1 MFAGGDFA
9 AMSMPQAGTVQA
21 MFAASFQASAIAKAI
36 VDLSGR
42 CTLVNPSF
50 AQMLGF
56 SPDDLVG
63 VAFTEF
69 THPEDVC
76 ADVALFEALMRGERD
91 NYQLEK
97 RYLHRD
103 GRVVDVLLSAAVGRA
118 ADGTPLQFIAE
129 VIDITERK
137 RSRVELQQA
146 NAKLHELAVDHLTG
160 LRNRRGF
167 EEALLG
173 AAIGEPLSVLLV
185 DLDNF
190 KHVNDRLGHEAGDR
204 VLIEAGQRLL
214 GELRRADLL
223 ARLGGDEF
231 AAVLPGVGRDVAE
244 RVAAEVVAKLAQP
257 YGSSSALTRVGASV
271 GVATCDRW
279 NTDVRQLLARADKA
293 LYEAKGA
300 GRKRW
305 RGAA

>member
-1 MFAGGDFA
+1 
-9 AMSMPQAGTVQA
+9 MSMPQAGTVQA

-42 CTLVNPSF
+42 CTLVNLSF

-56 SPDDLVG
+56 KPDELVG
-63 VAFTEF
+63 VAFTAF
-69 THPEDVC
+69 THPDDVR
-76 ADVALFEALMRGERD
+76 ADVALFDSLMRGERD

-103 GRVVDVLLSAAVGRA
+103 GRIVNVLLSAAVGRA

-129 VIDITERK
+129 VIDITEPR
-137 RSRVELQQA
+137 RSRMELQQA
-146 NAKLHELAVDHLTG
+146 NAKLHELAVTDHLTG

-173 AAIGEPLSVLLV
+173 AETDEPLSVLLV

-190 KHVNDRLGHEAGDR
+190 KHVNDRLGHEAGDG
-204 VLIEAGQRLL
+204 VLIEAGRRML
-214 GELRRADLL
+214 GELRRVDLL

-231 AAVLPGVGRDVAE
+231 AAVLPGIGRNVAE
-244 RVAAEVVAKLAQP
+244 RLAAEVVAKLAQP

-271 GVATCDRW
+271 GVATCERW
-279 NTDVRQLLARADKA
+279 NTDVRQLLSRADKA
-293 LYEAKGA
+293 LYEAKRA

-305 RGAA
+305 RGAE